1 MGEAVKSAG
10 TDVDRV
16 DSKVRDEDWPWRSD
30 LPYGRI
36 RVGEP
41 TGAVHE
47 IHWQQFGTP
56 LGLPVI
62 VVHGGPGA
70 GCAVEYAQI
79 FDPAVYRIIL
89 FDQRGSGYS
98 TPAVHADREGGLA
111 ANTTEHLIADID
123 SVLDALHVSGKVH
136 VFGGSW
142 GSTLALVYAIARPER
157 VASLQLRGIFLAHRA
172 GLDYFYQG
180 NAATYDDGHPPL
192 AQRFDADPGAYRAYL
207 GDGTLAGQIPPR
219 VYVDL
224 FGPEAGPSGYRS
236 MRDAYAAAWDRFV
249 RVIPRAERADM
260 VAAYS
265 RIFEQRPTDEAGRR
279 RQMEAV
285 QAWTRWEGLS
295 SHLLHKDPTDLGQF
309 DEPNFAFT
317 FALIECRYF
326 MNGCYL
332 GGKSGEGNR
341 DSNFIMEN
349 IDRIKAI
356 PTYIVH
362 GKYDQVAPFTDAQ
375 ELYDGLRAQ
384 GARVE
389 LQPTDA
395 GHSLR
400 ERANALALIENARR
414 AAAL

>member
-1 MGEAVKSAG
+1 MKDVG
-10 TDVDRV
+10 TEVELV
-16 DSKVRDEDWPWRSD
+16 DSKVREQDWPWRSE

-41 TGAVHE
+41 TGPVHE
-47 IHWQQFGTP
+47 IHWQQFGHP
-56 LGLPVI
+56 AGQPVI
-62 VVHGGPGA
+62 VIHGGPGA
-70 GCAVEYAQI
+70 GCAVEYAQV

-89 FDQRGSGYS
+89 FDQRGSGNS

-111 ANTTEHLIADID
+111 GNTTEHLIGDID

-142 GSTLALVYAIARPER
+142 GSTLALACAIARPER
-157 VASLQLRGIFLAHRA
+157 VASLQLRGIFLGHQT

-180 NAATYDDGHPPL
+180 NAAYYDDARPPL
-192 AQRFDADPGAYRAYL
+192 DQRFDAAPGAYRAYL
-207 GDGTLAGQIPPR
+207 GDGTLEGQIPPR

-236 MRDAYAAAWDRFV
+236 MRDAYAAAWHRYV
-249 RVIPRAERADM
+249 QVIPRAERADM

-265 RIFEQRPTDEAGRR
+265 RIFEQRPADERGRQ
-279 RQMEAV
+279 RQLEAA
-285 QAWTRWEGLS
+285 QAWTRWEGLTS
-295 SHLLHKDPTDLGQF
+295 YLLHKDPADLGQF
-309 DEPNFAFT
+309 DDPKFALT

-362 GKYDQVAPFTDAQ
+362 GKYDQVAPFVDAQ
-375 ELYDGLRAQ
+375 ELYDGLTAL
-384 GARVE
+384 GAGVE
-389 LQPTDA
+389 LMPTDA
-395 GHSLR
+395 GHSLLER
-400 ERANALALIENARR
+400 ENALALMENAKQ
-414 AAAL
+414 AARL